1 MPVRIA
7 LAALVILFSFTSA
20 AIAEPP
26 SPPGAKDRCAVC
38 GMFVAPYPDWISVIE
53 FKDGTKAYFDG
64 PKDMFVYFFDLAK
77 YRPGAKNEDIAD
89 MYVTEYYSTQLLSIG
104 EVFLVTGSE
113 VTGPMG
119 YELVPV
125 KGRENAETFLKDH
138 GGKKI
143 MRFNGQELTD
153 VTSAP

>member
-7 LAALVILFSFTSA
+7 ISTLLLLFLTSYAALA
-20 AIAEPP
+20 GQP
-26 SPPGAKDRCAVC
+26 SPPGDKDRCAVC
-38 GMFVAPYPDWISVIE
+38 GMFVAPYPDWVAVIE
-53 FKDGTKAYFDG
+53 FKDGSKAYFDG

-77 YRPGAKNEDIAD
+77 YRPGATIDDIAALF
-89 MYVTEYYSTQLLSIG
+89 VTEYYSTKMENLHD
-104 EVFLVTGSE
+104 VFLVTGSD

-125 KGRENAETFLKDH
+125 KGRENAETFLRDH

-143 MRFNGQELTD
+143 MQFNGRALTD
-153 VTSAP
+153 VTSSP